1 MSLSI
6 FAVSKLLVPTAV
18 VGLGITIY
26 LQDHPLS
33 AARTATIIS
42 YQQLS
47 PSFTSSS
54 QSFSSIINPRNH
66 ISITDSYKIRLSKA
80 DIRNRSDEE
89 ILATFTRGFFTGWM
103 FTPERYLIASLR
115 SLGMK
120 FIPCGYSK
128 ISPGPIL
135 QLESLSD
142 KTLPPKDS
150 LLFDGNFMV
159 LFTKI
164 EDSKPRDCPSCIEIG
179 YGDDRKQ
186 FSGMH
191 SFELIHGRDGATIW
205 YSSVSCNPT
214 INKRP
219 FSNWVF
225 AFHRWYARTLFRDG
239 IAAVLATE

>member
-1 MSLSI
+1 MSLSM
-6 FAVSKLLVPTAV
+6 FTVSKLLVPTAV

-26 LQDHPLS
+26 LQHRPLS
-33 AARTATIIS
+33 AARTASIIS

-66 ISITDSYKIRLSKA
+66 ISIADSYKIRLSKA

-89 ILATFTRGFFTGWM
+89 ILATFTHGFFAGWT

-120 FIPCGYSK
+120 FIPCGYSR

-135 QLESLSD
+135 ELESLSD
-142 KTLPPKDS
+142 KTLPPKYS
-150 LLFDGNFMV
+150 PLFGGNFMV
-159 LFTKI
+159 LFTKTENI
-164 EDSKPRDCPSCIEIG
+164 KPRDCPSCVEIG

-191 SFELIHGRDGATIW
+191 SFELIHERDGATIW

-219 FSNWVF
+219 FPDWAF

>member
-1 MSLSI
+1 MPLSMLS
-6 FAVSKLLVPTAV
+6 VSKLLVPTTVA
-18 VGLGITIY
+18 GLGMILY

-33 AARTATIIS
+33 TAKTATITS

-47 PSFTSSS
+47 PSFARSS

-66 ISITDSYKIRLSKA
+66 INIADSYKIWLSKA

-89 ILATFTRGFFTGWM
+89 ILATFTHGFFAGWV

-120 FIPCGYSK
+120 FIPCGYSRM
-128 ISPGPIL
+128 SPGPIL
-135 QLESLSD
+135 ELESLSD
-142 KTLPPKDS
+142 KTLPPKGS
-150 LLFDGNFMV
+150 LLFGGNFMV
-159 LFTKI
+159 LFTKT
-164 EDSKPRDCPSCIEIG
+164 DGDTRRNSPSCVEIG

-191 SFELIHGRDGATIW
+191 SFELIHERDGAIIW

-214 INKRP
+214 VNKRP
-219 FSNWVF
+219 FPDWVF
-225 AFHRWYARTLFRDG
+225 TFHRWYARTLFRDG
-239 IAAVLATE
+239 VAAILATE